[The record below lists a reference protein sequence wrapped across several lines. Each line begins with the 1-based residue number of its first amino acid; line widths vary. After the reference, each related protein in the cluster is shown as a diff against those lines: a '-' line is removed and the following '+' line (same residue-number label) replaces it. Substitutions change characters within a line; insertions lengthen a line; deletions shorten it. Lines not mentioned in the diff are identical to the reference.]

1 MNARDTYSC
10 LRRELA
16 PVFATTTG
24 PCANGCGHSAR
35 GSGVCI
41 GCLSAELQ
49 ELVPSVDWHAFVA
62 AMIESRNRIINAE
75 LAIEGVER

>member
-1 MNARDTYSC
+1 MNARDTYSR

-16 PVFATTTG
+16 PVGVTTTG
-24 PCANGCGHSAR
+24 PCAKGCGEGAR
-35 GSGVCI
+35 GSGVCRN
-41 GCLSAELQ
+41 CLAAELQ

>member
-1 MNARDTYSC
+1 MNARDVYGL

-16 PVFATTTG
+16 PVIAPTMG
-24 PCANGCGHSAR
+24 PCANGCGYSAR
-35 GSGVCI
+35 GSGTCV

-49 ELVPSVDWHAFVA
+49 ELVPAVDWHAFVA

-75 LAIEGVER
+75 LAIEGVDQ